1 MVEGKFSK
9 GSPIVPMVPA
19 LISSLTGGIQTPFF
33 LLDTGFS
40 GDIAV
45 TEEMGRELGLKFDT
59 VLPLEV
65 ATGEIKNFPVASA
78 FATMEGIT
86 LYVTAILVKGRP
98 LVGITFLQKFNYKAI
113 IDCKYKTVELSRV
126 L

>member
-1 MVEGKFSK
+1 
-9 GSPIVPMVPA
+9 MVPA
-19 LISSLTGGIQTPFF
+19 VISSLSGGIQTPFF

-45 TEEMGRELGLKFDT
+45 TEEMGKELGLKFDA

-65 ATGEIKNFPVASA
+65 ATGEIKNFPIASA

-86 LYVTAILVKGRP
+86 LYVTAILVRGRP
-98 LVGITFLQKFNYKAI
+98 LVGISFLEKFQYKAVV
-113 IDCKYKTVELSRV
+113 DCKYKTVELNRV
-126 L
+126 S